1 MQVIIRDHYEQL
13 CDKKLNN
20 LEEKDTFQETFNF
33 PRLNYEKIKN
43 LGKQIM
49 TEFCKIFKEELIPI
63 LLKLFQK
70 LLKKGKS
77 FLPHFMRAGLL

>member
-1 MQVIIRDHYEQL
+1 
-13 CDKKLNN
+13 
-20 LEEKDTFQETFNF
+20 
-33 PRLNYEKIKN
+33 
-43 LGKQIM
+43 M

>member
-43 LGKQIM
+43 LGKRIM

-77 FLPHFMRAGLL
+77 LLPHFMRAGLL